1 MNLKNNLLF
10 SALLLVCM
18 QGIKAQERVSTK
30 GQIPILAWYS
40 IPASETTVARYQEMK
55 DAGITLQFT
64 GFPDIEAMQ
73 KALDVAEKVGIKMV
87 VSCPELKTEPE
98 KTVRRFMIHPA
109 ISTTVIVD
117 AVLI

>member
-10 SALLLVCM
+10 VAMLMVSM
-18 QGIKAQERVSTK
+18 QVVKAQERVSTK

-73 KALDVAEKVGIKMV
+73 KALDVAEKVGMKMV
-87 VSCPELKTEPE
+87 VSCPELKTDPE
-98 KTVRRFMIHPA
+98 KTARRFMNHPA
-109 ISTTVIVD
+109 VV
-117 AVLI
+117 